1 MTIKSLQITCCA
13 VLSAYCGAVCAAENP
28 VPAKQPAVPDSTLGE
43 IVVSGKRFSDTEERR
58 YSTAAKTVFGRE
70 EIQRYG
76 DSSVSEVLKRLP
88 GITVSGTPGR
98 GGDIRMRGLGK
109 GYTMI
114 LINGEPVPRG
124 FSLDDLP
131 PEQVER
137 IEVMRAPVAEH
148 SARAIA
154 GTINIVLKE
163 EFAKKVNEAHASLGW
178 EDGRFQPGVS
188 LQRGG
193 SDGNFSYNLSG
204 NLMHKE
210 LPSVSTTATTAT
222 DTRSGAPTMAQT
234 LREESQRISD
244 GVHLNARLNW
254 KLDGGD
260 SFSFQP
266 FMGQWRS
273 TSRGDARL
281 DQTVGAQPASY
292 ANAHWQSDSD
302 SAWVRGMG
310 NLKRK
315 LSAGARL
322 EARFNVGQYES
333 DSQTARTEYDALGGL
348 AHTIR
353 NSTGLRDNS
362 ASFSGKYAR
371 PLAQAHQFAA
381 GWELEA
387 GSRRESASSIQDGV
401 NPLARYGDNVQART
415 QRVAGFAQ
423 DEWDISPLWAVY
435 GGLRW
440 EGIRTL
446 SESAVDSASNRSSV
460 LSPLFHSIWRFT
472 EESKDQ
478 VRLGLTRT
486 YRAATLTNLTALPT
500 LSANYP
506 AAGANTAT
514 SPDSIGN
521 PDLKP
526 ELAWGLDL
534 AVEHYLPAGGLFSA
548 SLFRRDIDDLIR
560 NVTSLQTVVWSPQ
573 QRWVSMPQ
581 NVGSATSHGIELEAK
596 FRLDE
601 LVRDAPQLSVRAN
614 YSRYWSSVDGVP
626 GPDNRLD
633 QQPRQTANLGL
644 DYRLRGLPL
653 SVGGN
658 FNWMPA
664 YAVQQT
670 EAQTYYQGVKRVF
683 DIYALWKFDP
693 NTQMRLSAANLLHD
707 DYRTAD
713 REIHG
718 STDQLAETV
727 RRTYLSLA
735 ARLEIKF

>member
-1 MTIKSLQITCCA
+1 MTIKSLQVACCA
-13 VLSAYCGAVCAAENP
+13 ALSACCGAVCAAENP
-28 VPAKQPAVPDSTLGE
+28 APAVPDSTLGE
-43 IVVSGKRFSDTEERR
+43 VVVSGKRFSDTEERR
-58 YSTAAKTVFGRE
+58 YSTAAKTVFDRE

-76 DSSVSEVLKRLP
+76 DTSVSEVLKRLP
-88 GITVSGTPGR
+88 GVTVSGTPGR

-114 LINGEPVPRG
+114 LIDGEPAPRG

-163 EFAKKVNEAHASLGW
+163 EFAKKANEAHASLGW

-193 SDGNFSYNLSG
+193 SAGDFSYNLSG

-222 DTRSGAPTMAQT
+222 DTRTGATTLAQN

-273 TSRGDARL
+273 TSRGNARL
-281 DQTVGAQPASY
+281 GQTLGAQPASY
-292 ANAHWQSDSD
+292 ANAHWQTDSD

-315 LSAGARL
+315 LADGARL
-322 EARFNVGQYES
+322 EARFNAGQYES
-333 DSQTARTEYDALGGL
+333 DSQTARNEYDALGGL

-353 NSTGLRDNS
+353 NSTGLRDSN
-362 ASFSGKYAR
+362 ASFSGKYVR

-381 GWELEA
+381 GWEVEG

-423 DEWDISPLWAVY
+423 DEWDITPLWAVY

-446 SESAVDSASNRSSV
+446 SESALDSSRNRSSV
-460 LSPLFHSIWRFT
+460 LSPLFHSVWRFT

-486 YRAATLTNLTALPT
+486 YRAPTLSNLTAVPT
-500 LSANYP
+500 LSSNYP

-514 SPDSIGN
+514 SPDSVGN

-534 AVEHYLPAGGLFSA
+534 AIEHYLPAGGLFSA

-573 QRWVSMPQ
+573 QRWVSMPR
-581 NVGSATSHGIELEAK
+581 NFGSATSRGIELEAK

-601 LVRDAPQLSVRAN
+601 LVKDAPQLSVRAN

-644 DYRLRGLPL
+644 DYRLRSLPL

-670 EAQTYYQGVKRVF
+670 ESQLYYQGVKRIF
-683 DIYALWKFDP
+683 DLYALWKFDP
-693 NTQMRLSAANLLHD
+693 NTQLRLSAANLLHE

-727 RRTYLSLA
+727 RQTYLSLA